1 MPGPYVRSAILVG
14 SIPLM
19 AELGGDAIAL
29 CHELGMDPQALTDPD
44 LPVSAAAVLEFYERA
59 AERTGCASFGLRMAA
74 RTGLSVIGSLWVLL
88 RQAQTV
94 EQMLDDLSLHF
105 DLYTQAA
112 LVTLKP
118 EGLDRR
124 MTWGTVGGTWASEV
138 QMAEYSMAVLCGEL
152 RRHAPAGWEPVS
164 VRFRHAAPRD
174 RAALRRVFGPRVSFD
189 APDNS
194 VLVERSLLD
203 RPVQA
208 SGSRTRALLRHVLR
222 MEQEPADPG
231 LVERIDGLVRTML
244 PYARCTLT
252 DVGRALGMAPRT
264 LQEHL
269 QAQGRTFQQIRDSAR
284 ADLAAKYL
292 RNSRLSLAQI
302 AEILGFSE
310 LSAFSRWFRRWH
322 GTSARTVRGRG
333 AGRRNAKSH

>member
-14 SIPLM
+14 AVPLM
-19 AELGGDAIAL
+19 AELGDDALAL
-29 CHELGMDPQALTDPD
+29 CHELGLDPQALTDPD
-44 LPVSAAAVLEFYERA
+44 LPVSAASVLEFYERA

-88 RQAQTV
+88 REAQTV
-94 EQMLDDLSLHF
+94 DQMLEDLSRHF

-112 LVTLKP
+112 IVSLKS
-118 EGLDRR
+118 EGRDRR
-124 MTWGTVGGTWASEV
+124 MIWGTVGGSSRSEV

-152 RRHAPAGWEPVS
+152 RRHAPAGWEPRS
-164 VRFRHAAPRD
+164 IRFRHAAPRD
-174 RAALRRVFGPRVSFD
+174 RAALRRVFGPHVSFD

-194 VLVERSLLD
+194 ILVERALLD

-222 MEQEPADPG
+222 LEQGPTDPG

-244 PYARCTLT
+244 PYARCTLV

-269 QAQGRTFQQIRDSAR
+269 QAQGRTFQQIRDAAR
-284 ADLAAKYL
+284 SDLAEKYL

-302 AEILGFSE
+302 AAILGYSE
-310 LSAFSRWFRRWH
+310 LSAFSRSFRRWH
-322 GTSARTVRGRG
+322 GESARTVRGRATRLRG
-333 AGRRNAKSH
+333 AKSL